1 MLEIP
6 QGVTSIFVLP
16 ALFLSAIMIS
26 EINQFPKKEPTDVQ
40 TRTALPHKRSQRML
54 TLSSRDIDP
63 PLNRRGPGYHKQH
76 RLFLSLTDTV
86 EYIRRHDEALMEKQG
101 NKT

>member
-26 EINQFPKKEPTDVQ
+26 EINQFSKKEPTDVQ

-63 PLNRRGPGYHKQH
+63 PLQGSGVSRDRQHQSYQSGYVPEDGI
-76 RLFLSLTDTV
+76 LFL
-86 EYIRRHDEALMEKQG
+86 A
-101 NKT
+101 